1 MLGCMLCCAAMLCCP
16 QCLHVCLSSLSACV
30 YLRYLCVYVRVY
42 LSLHQAEA
50 GEVRRMLE
58 EASAQ
63 VAQQA
68 EELTKLG
75 SDSDEKAAELKSAQA
90 QLSTAIASLDTAN
103 ADLAEQTELISSL
116 KVENTGEK

>member
-1 MLGCMLCCAAMLCCP
+1 
-16 QCLHVCLSSLSACV
+16 
-30 YLRYLCVYVRVY
+30 
-42 LSLHQAEA
+42 
-50 GEVRRMLE
+50 MLE

-68 EELTKLG
+68 EALTKLG

-116 KVENTGEK
+116 KVENTGEASCLFRSSGRGGLCVLNNC

>member
-1 MLGCMLCCAAMLCCP
+1 
-16 QCLHVCLSSLSACV
+16 
-30 YLRYLCVYVRVY
+30 
-42 LSLHQAEA
+42 
-50 GEVRRMLE
+50 MLE

-68 EELTKLG
+68 EALTKLG
-75 SDSDEKAAELKSAQA
+75 SNSDEKAAELKSAQA

-116 KVENTGEK
+116 KVENTGEASCLFRSSGRGGLCVLNNC

>member
-1 MLGCMLCCAAMLCCP
+1 
-16 QCLHVCLSSLSACV
+16 
-30 YLRYLCVYVRVY
+30 
-42 LSLHQAEA
+42 
-50 GEVRRMLE
+50 MLE